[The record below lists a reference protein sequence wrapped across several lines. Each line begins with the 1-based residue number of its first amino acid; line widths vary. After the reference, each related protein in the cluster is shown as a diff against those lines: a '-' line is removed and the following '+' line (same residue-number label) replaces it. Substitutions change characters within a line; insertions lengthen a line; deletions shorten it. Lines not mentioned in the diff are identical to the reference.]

1 MAADEASDHHLVWGG
16 YSIWPV
22 APEPVS
28 ISLKALG
35 VKGLMA
41 IQIAILRVIIPHF
54 NLRLIGG

>member
-28 ISLKALG
+28 ISLKSARG
-35 VKGLMA
+35 
-41 IQIAILRVIIPHF
+41 
-54 NLRLIGG
+54 